1 MEALLRAGALSSSA
15 PFITLSFGC
24 LLFFHGKNY
33 VGFAIFVALLFPTL
47 CLCLS
52 LPLPVKE
59 SCVQHACGVSVD
71 LDHNLDEQTE

>member
-24 LLFFHGKNY
+24 FFFYGKKY
-33 VGFAIFVALLFPTL
+33 LGFAIFVALLFPTL
-47 CLCLS
+47 SLS
-52 LPLPVKE
+52 LSSPLPVKE
-59 SCVQHACGVSVD
+59 SRVQHACGISVN